1 MSAHKRT
8 VQEHLDAAYRYTITP
23 RGDSEHLIFVPTT
36 NTDLVAAVRTVPGAR
51 WDGQQAAFIVPTHQ
65 RTALALRTALTSPAA
80 RGLNPDVHPD
90 SAASLAA
97 AADGPAPVDIDLDA
111 TGENFTIT
119 TPHSVPLR
127 DALSDAGAKWHNTCW
142 LLPVTKSAE
151 LRRVIRNHGL
161 HPSPAA
167 QKAIDD
173 TNGPLRYDGSI
184 DGLRGVPVTDLTS
197 VRSARATKAGTL
209 HERLA
214 KMGIESVYD
223 LLTHTPRR
231 YLDRTQLSKLA
242 QAPVGAE
249 VGVLGHVTKAGTY
262 DRGKRLVRHTVHD
275 GSASLQVTF
284 FSSPWQAK
292 RFREGMPVVVW
303 GKLDVWES
311 GRGRVLQMTNPIMD
325 PLDNDTDLIVPIYP
339 QSGTNDVSTW
349 VLRGITSEALD
360 RIGDLH
366 DPLPESIITSNG
378 WLARREAFQAI
389 HTPASLEQAEAA
401 RVRLAFDEL
410 LRLQIVLGISR
421 AQAAADPAITHAP
434 TGDLTTPFVTNV
446 GFALTDG
453 QRAALQDIRADMC
466 APAPMHRLLQGDVG
480 SGKTLVALTACLMA
494 VESGT
499 QAALMAPTEVLAWQ
513 LYSEAAER
521 LAAITHPDGKP
532 VRVEFLGGKT
542 RAAERRRILGELEA
556 GEIDVL
562 VGTHALLVD
571 DVTFYRLGLV
581 VIDEQ
586 HRFGVEQRAV
596 LRDKGRADAAG
607 AVPDLLVMTATPI
620 PRTAALTVFGD
631 LAISAIT
638 ELPPGRTPIAT
649 EWIRG
654 EPVVDSPL
662 AQPWDVI
669 REQVAAGRQA
679 YVVCPLVEESEKLQ
693 AASATETYEAL
704 TAGAL
709 EGLRVGLVHG
719 QMAAADRDPVMA
731 AFKAGDLDVLVAT
744 TIIEVGVNVP
754 NATVIAVLDAPRFG
768 LAQLHQLRGR
778 VGRGAHASHCYLI
791 GEPKSADGV
800 ERMKA
805 MCASTSGFHL
815 SEVDLRLRGSGALM
829 GDRQSGQSDLR
840 IADPVTDLELLEIAR
855 TVATDLMAD
864 DPVLARSAQ
873 LRNEILTA
881 LPTDAAERLT
891 RA

>member
-1 MSAHKRT
+1 MTAHKRS
-8 VQEHLDAAYRYTITP
+8 VQEHLDAARRYTIHP
-23 RGDSEHLIFVPTT
+23 DGDSDHLITIPHTS
-36 NTDLVAAVRTVPGAR
+36 TDLVTAIRTVPGAR
-51 WDGQQAAFIVPTHQ
+51 WDAQRSAFIVPTHQ
-65 RTALALRTALTSPAA
+65 RTALALRQVLTSPAA
-80 RGLNPDVHPD
+80 AGLSPVVDPA
-90 SAASLAA
+90 SASALAT
-97 AADGPAPVDIDLDA
+97 AADGPAPIDVDVDA
-111 TGENFTIT
+111 TGTHFTIT

-127 DALSDAGAKWHNTCW
+127 DALSDAGATWSNTCW
-142 LLPVTKSAE
+142 VIPTEKAAG
-151 LRRVIRNHGL
+151 LRRVIKNHHL
-161 HPSPAA
+161 HPSQAA
-167 QKAIDD
+167 LDLIDT
-173 TNGPLRYDGSI
+173 TNGPLRYDGTI
-184 DGLRGVPVTDLTS
+184 DGLRGVPVSDLAS
-197 VRSARATKAGTL
+197 VRSARATKAGTM
-209 HERLA
+209 HARLA

-231 YLDRTQLSKLA
+231 YLDRTQLTKLA
-242 QAPVGAE
+242 QAPVGME
-249 VGVLGHVTKAGTY
+249 VGVLGHITKAGTY
-262 DRGKRLVRHTVHD
+262 DRAKRLVRHTIHD
-275 GSASLQVTF
+275 GSAALHVTF

-349 VLRGITSEALD
+349 ALRGITSEALD
-360 RIGDLH
+360 RLGELH
-366 DPLPESIITSNG
+366 DPLPATVRAEHG
-378 WLARREAFQAI
+378 WMDRRDAFAAI
-389 HTPASLEQAEAA
+389 HAPQSLEQAEQA

-421 AQAAADPAITHAP
+421 AQAEADPAITHAP
-434 TGDLTTPFVTNV
+434 TGDLTTPFLASI
-446 GFALTDG
+446 GFSLTDG
-453 QRAALQDIRADMC
+453 QKQALRDIRTDMS

-480 SGKTLVALTACLMA
+480 SGKTLVALSACLMA
-494 VESGT
+494 VESNT

-513 LYSEAAER
+513 LYREASER
-521 LAAITHPDGKP
+521 LAGLTHADGRA

-542 RAAERRRILGELEA
+542 KAAERRTIISDLHA
-556 GEIDVL
+556 GAIDIL

-571 DVTFYRLGLV
+571 DVTFARLGLV

-586 HRFGVEQRAV
+586 HRFGVEQRAA
-596 LRDKGRADAAG
+596 LRDKGRVLATD

-638 ELPPGRTPIAT
+638 ELPPGRTPIST

-654 EPVVDSPL
+654 EPVVESPL
-662 AQPWDVI
+662 ASPWDVI
-669 REQVAAGRQA
+669 REHVGAGRQG

-704 TAGAL
+704 SAGAL
-709 EGLRVGLVHG
+709 QGLRVGLVHG
-719 QMAAADRDPVMA
+719 QMTANDRDPVMA

-754 NATVIAVLDAPRFG
+754 NASVIAILDAPRFG

-778 VGRGAHASHCYLI
+778 VGRGEHASHCYLI

-815 SEVDLRLRGSGALM
+815 SEVDLRLRGSGALL
-829 GDRQSGQSDLR
+829 GERQSGQSDLR
-840 IADPVTDLELLEIAR
+840 IADPVSDLELLEVAR
-855 TVATDLMAD
+855 DVASQLLLD
-864 DPVLARSAQ
+864 DPQMRRSAQ
-873 LRNEILTA
+873 LRNEILAA
-881 LPTDAAERLT
+881 LPSDAADRLT